1 MWQLRNRNGSG
12 HFWRY
17 PGGQGR
23 AEFLTFSY
31 KWMPLL
37 SFLQHSEAC
46 FIIHLEVGHGS
57 LLSDD
62 FLEGRVH
69 ILFVAVCFIEGSG
82 QGVFT
87 VSFIGYFFF
96 SFSPCRLTPENVLF
110 PWGWNIF
117 QFSLCP
123 DLFFFFLLL
132 SGEHRR
138 RRCQGNGARGGD
150 SSTI

>member
-12 HFWRY
+12 RFWRY
-17 PGGQGR
+17 LVDQGR

-46 FIIHLEVGHGS
+46 FIIHLEVGHGG

-69 ILFVAVCFIEGSG
+69 ILLIC
-82 QGVFT
+82 
-87 VSFIGYFFF
+87 
-96 SFSPCRLTPENVLF
+96 VLSVPF
-110 PWGWNIF
+110 RAPGF
-117 QFSLCP
+117 MHMLKGCH
-123 DLFFFFLLL
+123 D
-132 SGEHRR
+132 G
-138 RRCQGNGARGGD
+138 
-150 SSTI
+150 